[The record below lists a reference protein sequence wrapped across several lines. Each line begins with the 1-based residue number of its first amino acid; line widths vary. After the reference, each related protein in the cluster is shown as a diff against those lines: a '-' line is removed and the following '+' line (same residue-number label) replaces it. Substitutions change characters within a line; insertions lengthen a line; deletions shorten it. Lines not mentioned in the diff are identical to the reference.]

1 MDFLEPTYKNMK
13 QRTIEEFTHLY
24 PVQKTLRFELKPVGQ
39 TKDWIEK
46 NGLLE
51 QDNHRAESYKVVK
64 KVIDHYHKHFI
75 DESLRALQGDP
86 KEKFNKGLHSY
97 VELKSKSDP
106 TLKKKLEKEQES
118 LRKTITGL
126 FNTTRLFGKELIKE
140 DLIIYLYECERN
152 GEELPAGL
160 SIDECKAI
168 IKEFDEFTTYF
179 TGFHE
184 NRKNMYSSD
193 AKATAIA
200 FRLIHEN
207 LPKFVANMEVW
218 KKVNAVLK
226 TQMTQLEKEMDFE
239 LGGRTLASFFED
251 ITSYSDCLTQSNIT
265 CYNAIIGGRS
275 EGDTKVQGINEY
287 INLYNQTAAKKD
299 RLPKMTELY
308 KMILS
313 DRESVSWLPDNFG
326 DDTELLEKVNDAY
339 LQIHEQV
346 FEGDNEHLSLKDLIS
361 NLSDYNLGGIYIKND
376 TTLTSVVKQA
386 YGDWAEM
393 SKGLANAYNSAN
405 PQGKKS
411 DEKYSEARKKWMDS
425 FDSFS
430 IDDICHYTG
439 KDNVVSWYEGL
450 WSQDEKTA
458 FERAEEAYADT
469 KDLLNTAYHGNLK
482 SDSKSIEQLK
492 VLLDALKDLQRLANT
507 LKGNGDESGRDG
519 AFYAEWDRLVEILNQ
534 VTPLYNMVRN
544 YVTQKAYS
552 EEKFKLNFGMGN
564 LLNGWV
570 DSKTENSDN
579 GTQYG
584 GYLFRKVNEI
594 GEYDYYL
601 GISTNTKLFRRNPDF
616 VKNATCYERLDYYQ
630 LKGQTIF
637 GSSYQGDY
645 GADKHLFVSQIN
657 LALGSTFDDNATP
670 VGVLKQIAMDSLAY
684 ERLMRNRKFVEVS
697 NNLVNNILS
706 TLAKLSRVPEA
717 VELSKRTD
725 IGVVELYGEID
736 KLTSKKVITYFP
748 VSEEEISQAQ
758 ESETKPL
765 YLFKITNKDLSYAE
779 TFSKGLRKSRG
790 TDNLHTMY
798 FKMLMTEGQGV
809 FDIGTGEVFYRNA
822 SLAKKSTH
830 PANRPVSNKNPLN
843 AKQTNTFKYDLC
855 KDKRYSENKFQFH
868 LSISCNYNAKGCA
881 KINKKNSI
889 DHMVREF
896 SKVGGIKHIIGIDRG
911 ERHLLY
917 LSMIDLEGNI
927 VKQFSLNEIMN
938 EYNGQTYK
946 TNYHALL
953 DQKESDRNKA
963 RKNWQTI
970 EGIKD
975 LKEGYL
981 SQVVHIISQMMVEYQ
996 AILVLEDL
1004 NLGFMRGRQKV
1015 EKQVYQKFEK
1025 MLIDKLNY
1033 LVDKKKNSN
1042 EPGGLL
1048 NALQLTSEFD
1058 SFKTI
1063 HMRKQSGFLFYV
1075 PASLTSKIDPVTG
1088 FANYINTKYE
1098 NREKT
1103 RELLGHFAN
1112 IRYNAEKDYFEFVID
1127 DYKKFNP
1134 KAVGRQQWTLCSF
1147 GERIKTF
1154 RNPQKNNEW
1163 DNVSVHPTEE
1173 LKHLFES
1180 NSIEYS
1186 SNLLAQIL
1194 LKDDAKFYE
1203 ELLRLLGLILQMR
1216 NSITGTEIDYIISP
1230 VADGEG
1236 NFYCSNNGNEQLP
1249 KDADANGAYNIAR
1262 KGLWAV
1268 MQMQQADDPAKVSLA
1283 MSNEEWMRFAQ
1294 EKPYKK

>member
-39 TKDWIEK
+39 TKYWIEK

-86 KEKFNKGLHSY
+86 KEKFNKGLQSY

-361 NLSDYNLGGIYIKND
+361 NLSDYILGGIYIKND

-482 SDSKSIEQLK
+482 SDSNSIEQLK

-552 EEKFKLNFGMGN
+552 EEKFKLNFNTPQLMS
-564 LLNGWV
+564 GWDQNKETDCLGIV
-570 DSKTENSDN
+570 LKKD
-579 GTQYG
+579 G
-584 GYLFRKVNEI
+584 L
-594 GEYDYYL
+594 YYL
-601 GISTNTKLFRRNPDF
+601 GIMDKNSRKSFTGDLPTNGDCYEKVDYKLLPGANKMLPKVFFSNKNIEYYAPTKELMSHYEQGTHKKGDNFSILHCHELIDFFKTSINKHPDWSKFEFNFSETNT
-616 VKNATCYERLDYYQ
+616 YEDISGFYREVEQ
-630 LKGQTIF
+630 
-637 GSSYQGDY
+637 QGY
-645 GADKHLFVSQIN
+645 
-657 LALGSTFDDNATP
+657 
-670 VGVLKQIAMDSLAY
+670 
-684 ERLMRNRKFVEVS
+684 
-697 NNLVNNILS
+697 
-706 TLAKLSRVPEA
+706 KLSFR
-717 VELSKRTD
+717 
-725 IGVVELYGEID
+725 
-736 KLTSKKVITYFP
+736 P
-748 VSEEEISQAQ
+748 VSESYIDSLVEQG
-758 ESETKPL
+758 KL
-765 YLFKITNKDLSYAE
+765 YLFQIYNKDFSQ
-779 TFSKGLRKSRG
+779 FSKGTPNMHTLYWKALFSEENLRDVVYKLNG
-790 TDNLHTMY
+790 
-798 FKMLMTEGQGV
+798 EA
-809 FDIGTGEVFYRNA
+809 EVFFR
-822 SLAKKSTH
+822 KKSVT
-830 PANRPVSNKNPLN
+830 
-843 AKQTNTFKYDLC
+843 YDEKHQKEGFHHEKL
-855 KDKRYSENKFQFH
+855 KDKFAYPIYKDRRYSMDKFQFH
-868 LSISCNYNAKGCA
+868 VPITMNFKATGRDY
-881 KINKKNSI
+881 INQQ
-889 DHMVREF
+889 VCEF
-896 SKVGGIKHIIGIDRG
+896 IKAGGVEHIIGIDRG

-917 LSMIDLEGNI
+917 LSMIDLKGNI
-927 VKQFSLNEIMN
+927 VKQFTLNTVKN
-938 EYNGQTYK
+938 EFKETD
-946 TNYHALL
+946 YHSLL
-953 DQKESDRNKA
+953 DKKEEDREKA

-975 LKEGYL
+975 LKEGYM
-981 SQVVHIISQMMVEYQ
+981 SQVVHLISQLMVEYK
-996 AILVLEDL
+996 AIVVLEDL
-1004 NLGFMRGRQKV
+1004 NFGFMRGRQKV

-1025 MLIDKLNY
+1025 ALIDKLNY
-1033 LVDKKKNSN
+1033 LVDKKK
-1042 EPGGLL
+1042 PITATGGILH
-1048 NALQLTSEFD
+1048 ALQLTSKFE
-1058 SFKTI
+1058 SFQKLG
-1063 HMRKQSGFLFYV
+1063 KQSGFLFYV

-1098 NREKT
+1098 NREKS
-1103 RELLGHFAN
+1103 RELLGKFAD

-1127 DYKKFNP
+1127 DYMKFNP